1 MTATSRPVRQKPETL
16 RARDITPGLTVND
29 LARSIRFYTDG
40 LGFIMHERW
49 EDGGQLLGVML
60 KAGSCHLGLSQDD
73 WAKGRDRVK
82 GVGMR
87 VWITTTQDIDEMAE
101 RAWAAG
107 IQLDHEPQEM
117 EWGARAFAV
126 TDPDGFKLTI
136 AHHT

>member
-1 MTATSRPVRQKPETL
+1 MTATSPTVRRKPETL
-16 RARDITPGLTVND
+16 RARDITPSFTVND
-29 LARSIRFYTDG
+29 LARSIRFYTNG
-40 LGFIMHERW
+40 LGFIIQERW
-49 EDGGQLLGVML
+49 ENGGELRGVMI
-60 KAGSCHLGLSQDD
+60 KAGSRLLGLAQDD

-87 VWITTTQDIDEMAE
+87 VWITTAQDIDEMAE
-101 RAWAAG
+101 RARAAG

-136 AHHT
+136 AHET